1 MRETII
7 FTMRASAVA
16 MSTLGGAL
24 GLALALPV
32 CAQDYRDLHRA
43 ADAAIASDI
52 ARDRQAE
59 RDARRQPYV
68 SPGYGPIRT
77 ATAARNACAAKAREE
92 AGPGARILGRIAAS
106 TMSTGW
112 EVEGEVRPS
121 GDSGAVPFVC
131 SVRNGSVSGILL
143 QPDR

>member
-16 MSTLGGAL
+16 MSALGSAL
-24 GLALALPV
+24 GLALALPA

-106 TMSTGW
+106 TMSTGKSKARSAHLATAAPCPSCARSAM
-112 EVEGEVRPS
+112 VR
-121 GDSGAVPFVC
+121 
-131 SVRNGSVSGILL
+131 
-143 QPDR
+143 

>member
-24 GLALALPV
+24 GLALALPA

-59 RDARRQPYV
+59 RDARRQP
-68 SPGYGPIRT
+68 
-77 ATAARNACAAKAREE
+77 
-92 AGPGARILGRIAAS
+92 
-106 TMSTGW
+106 
-112 EVEGEVRPS
+112 
-121 GDSGAVPFVC
+121 
-131 SVRNGSVSGILL
+131 
-143 QPDR
+143 